1 MDKTRG
7 GHRKTFS
14 TERLPASVE
23 EITEVTNSTSRD
35 ERRAIRSLRKAA
47 VHLGISSKKK
57 MKQKGDS
64 HKSQKISAE
73 SIVIPDS
80 PHDDSPIPTP
90 KSSPNQSPLL
100 SPNISPIAD
109 THGTSNTDPQA
120 SSSTYEIITL
130 LHAIL
135 LKVDKVEERIASLE
149 KKIDDACLEEVQEG

>member
-1 MDKTRG
+1 MT
-7 GHRKTFS
+7 T
-14 TERLPASVE
+14 
-23 EITEVTNSTSRD
+23 
-35 ERRAIRSLRKAA
+35 
-47 VHLGISSKKK
+47 HLL
-57 MKQKGDS
+57 MFLQ
-64 HKSQKISAE
+64 
-73 SIVIPDS
+73 
-80 PHDDSPIPTP
+80 
-90 KSSPNQSPLL
+90 SSPNQSPLL